1 MPPVEQQ
8 KRCVRAQCRRGEFV
22 GDTVRPWAARVCMDT
37 EVDARGR
44 QDGVHSI
51 SLVSCE
57 IAVGKISTAGRRKL
71 KCACVCASSRE
82 GTTRT
87 VGSVGHDAPRWSRVT
102 VVKRGR

>member
-44 QDGVHSI
+44 QGGVHSI

-57 IAVGKISTAGRRKL
+57 IAVGKISAAGRRKL
-71 KCACVCASSRE
+71 KCACVCASSRARE
-82 GTTRT
+82 R
-87 VGSVGHDAPRWSRVT
+87 
-102 VVKRGR
+102 RGRWAA